1 MVVGLKLYACKI
13 IKISLKLCFQ
23 GDSGGPL
30 TIGDK
35 EKKLIGIVSAG
46 KECEKGKHTL
56 FTRVPFYLDWINEKT
71 GIIINP

>member
-1 MVVGLKLYACKI
+1 L
-13 IKISLKLCFQ
+13 Q

-35 EKKLIGIVSAG
+35 EKKLIGIVSSG
-46 KECEKGKHTL
+46 KECEKGLHTL

-71 GIIINP
+71 GITINP